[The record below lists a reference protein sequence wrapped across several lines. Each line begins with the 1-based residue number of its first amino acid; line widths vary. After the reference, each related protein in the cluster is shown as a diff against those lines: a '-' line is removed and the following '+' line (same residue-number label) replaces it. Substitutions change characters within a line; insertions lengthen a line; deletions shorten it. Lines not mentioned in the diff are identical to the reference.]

1 MDTTEDLITTLELLQ
16 ISLQDASGDDRHA
29 AVCLLTD
36 KLVLASSSRD
46 LPFAAATS
54 GLGYTVAVKAR
65 TKAIEDTLNAFN
77 VESAIEVAGIH
88 IPIVASQDA
97 LSDALRQDRVLVV
110 WGDRTTAIVRQFC
123 QVEHR
128 LRHLV
133 GECICD
139 AFDEPSDR
147 NLATEDHGHSLYPG
161 YNGFIDETFR
171 RRMLEENVDPS
182 ESIPK
187 EEPAVNPA
195 LTLRDPS
202 VGFWAGS
209 NRATE
214 VRTTN
219 SGRRARHNDTLADA
233 SGSVSGVAATSH
245 TTSYTRAR
253 VSRAV
258 TACPRKMGKT
268 ETSPKYGNS
277 SNDMDANDRDDFSSD
292 DDDDYADNVVGE
304 EMYQTYTGSGAHATR
319 FSGRTSQS
327 RGGKHAPLSKR
338 TRVGEGVGHGQSS
351 HQTSRDTTGSQE
363 PLPRITAA
371 QKEKWRATDRS
382 IEDEDARSSI
392 AVPGVPRRSQPSR
405 NAKRKSPSTDNNGHV
420 DRSSGSRNKKQKK
433 THAAPPRQQKRFVC
447 PREKC
452 EHQGF
457 NGQSDFRRHLRSCFE
472 IKQFFCPRCG
482 NTFARTDATNR
493 HVKSGCSGSQG
504 PTGDGGEGSAQLG
517 NGSEENMESG
527 QVSDATMRRRA
538 RELDVSIEDLI
549 YVLGFLTKVE
559 AALLFSG
566 GESDGE
572 DGDGGAA

>member
-1 MDTTEDLITTLELLQ
+1 MDTTRDLITTLELLQ
-16 ISLQDASGDDRHA
+16 IFLQDASGVDRHA

-97 LSDALRQDRVLVV
+97 LSDACAYDTVLARQDRVLVV

-133 GECICD
+133 GKCICD

-147 NLATEDHGHSLYPG
+147 NLATKDHGHSLYPG

-171 RRMLEENVDPS
+171 RRMLEESADPS

-268 ETSPKYGNS
+268 ETSPKYGNT

-338 TRVGEGVGHGQSS
+338 TRV
-351 HQTSRDTTGSQE
+351 
-363 PLPRITAA
+363 
-371 QKEKWRATDRS
+371 
-382 IEDEDARSSI
+382 
-392 AVPGVPRRSQPSR
+392 GVPRRSQPSR

-493 HVKSGCSGSQG
+493 HVKSGCNGSQG
-504 PTGDGGEGSAQLG
+504 PTGDGGEGSTQLG
-517 NGSEENMESG
+517 NGSEANMESD

-538 RELDVSIEDLI
+538 TELDVSIEDLI

-566 GESDGE
+566 GESNGE

>member
-1 MDTTEDLITTLELLQ
+1 MDTTRDLITTLELLQ
-16 ISLQDASGDDRHA
+16 IFLQDASGDDRHA

-77 VESAIEVAGIH
+77 LESAIEIAGIH

-97 LSDALRQDRVLVV
+97 LSDACAYDAVLVRQDRVLVV

-147 NLATEDHGHSLYPG
+147 NLATKDHGRSLYPG
-161 YNGFIDETFR
+161 YNGFIDETFK

-187 EEPAVNPA
+187 EEPAVNPT

-253 VSRAV
+253 ISRAV

-268 ETSPKYGNS
+268 ETSPKYGNTS
-277 SNDMDANDRDDFSSD
+277 SNMGASDNDDGDSSRDDND
-292 DDDDYADNVVGE
+292 DSAVNLVGE
-304 EMYQTYTGSGAHATR
+304 EIHQTYATSGAYTTR

-327 RGGKHAPLSKR
+327 RGGEHVPLLNS
-338 TRVGEGVGHGQSS
+338 TA
-351 HQTSRDTTGSQE
+351 TG
-363 PLPRITAA
+363 PT
-371 QKEKWRATDRS
+371 
-382 IEDEDARSSI
+382 
-392 AVPGVPRRSQPSR
+392 RRSQPSR
-405 NAKRKSPSTDNNGHV
+405 SAKRKSPSTDNNGHV
-420 DRSSGSRNKKQKK
+420 DGSSDSRNKKQKTK
-433 THAAPPRQQKRFVC
+433 HAAPPRQQKKFVC

-452 EHQGF
+452 KHQGF
-457 NGQSDFRRHLRSCFE
+457 KSQSDFRCHLRSCFE

-482 NTFARTDATNR
+482 NTFARIDATNR
-493 HVKSGCSGSQG
+493 HVKSSCNGSQG
-504 PTGDGGEGSAQLG
+504 PTGDGDEGGAQLG
-517 NGSEENMESG
+517 NGSSANMESD
-527 QVSDATMRRRA
+527 QVSDAIMRRRA
-538 RELDVSIEDLI
+538 TELDVSIEDLI

-566 GESDGE
+566 GESNGE